1 MPKIGKQ
8 TVLAAALLMMSQTLT
23 IARASADA
31 VCFVLREYDGRIAL
45 MEEGETDPIAIY
57 NTPISSLYPKDAE
70 LLREGIRLENCTE
83 LSQLIEDLDLE

>member
-31 VCFVLREYDGRIAL
+31 VCFVLCEYDGRIAL
-45 MEEGETDPIAIY
+45 MEEGETEPIAIY